1 MTSTMRLGVVQ
12 NEARW
17 GADAPR
23 MLQDAV
29 ATIAQAKQRGV
40 NLLVF
45 PETYPGPISADVRYE
60 VLPELQAA
68 AAKHNIWVVAGTTD
82 KAPGSA
88 RAYYIAS
95 VLISGSGDIQ
105 GRYRRTH
112 PRDEVY
118 RGLYGA
124 GPWWEFDYVEAD
136 DFPTFDLPWGKLGIS
151 ICSEVFVPEVA
162 RTLADR
168 GAELVVFPTGAMI
181 HDLGFLENWQTLVRA
196 RAIENIMYTAT
207 SVNLFNAELRKLH
220 SPHLGPVD
228 SATGLN
234 QGHALIASPETI
246 LGTMRGPGILTA
258 DLDFDYIRRMR
269 RDREFPDGLVVP
281 PPYTSLPGLD
291 NLKRPELSS
300 KVALDRRQRQPA

>member
-1 MTSTMRLGVVQ
+1 MTSQMRLGIVQ

-95 VLISGSGDIQ
+95 VLISVWGRSRSGLI
-105 GRYRRTH
+105 RK
-112 PRDEVY
+112 
-118 RGLYGA
+118 
-124 GPWWEFDYVEAD
+124 
-136 DFPTFDLPWGKLGIS
+136 TFS
-151 ICSEVFVPEVA
+151 
-162 RTLADR
+162 R
-168 GAELVVFPTGAMI
+168 
-181 HDLGFLENWQTLVRA
+181 
-196 RAIENIMYTAT
+196 
-207 SVNLFNAELRKLH
+207 
-220 SPHLGPVD
+220 
-228 SATGLN
+228 
-234 QGHALIASPETI
+234 
-246 LGTMRGPGILTA
+246 
-258 DLDFDYIRRMR
+258 
-269 RDREFPDGLVVP
+269 
-281 PPYTSLPGLD
+281 
-291 NLKRPELSS
+291 
-300 KVALDRRQRQPA
+300 